1 MQRRVDELR
10 SLATLWT
17 AALATLVVAIRGG
30 SLVLV
35 VLALPLVLA
44 AGRMTVLR
52 SRRHSRVSHRSTERT
67 EPLAR
72 VVRLRPRV
80 RPTSQ
85 RRSTAA

>member
-1 MQRRVDELR
+1 MQRRADELR

-17 AALATLVVAIRGG
+17 AALATLLVAIRGG

-35 VLALPLVLA
+35 LLALPLVLA

-52 SRRHSRVSHRSTERT
+52 SQRHPRVSHTSTERT

-72 VVRLRPRV
+72 VVRLRPRT
-80 RPTSQ
+80 RPTPQ